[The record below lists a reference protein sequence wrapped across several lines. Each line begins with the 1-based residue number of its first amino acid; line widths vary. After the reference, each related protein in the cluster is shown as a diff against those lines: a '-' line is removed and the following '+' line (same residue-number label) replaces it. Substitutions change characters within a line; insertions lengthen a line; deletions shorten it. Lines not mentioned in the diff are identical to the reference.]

1 MAATETK
8 GKVMLKDFLKAYTVA
23 VLVATIITT
32 ALWVVG
38 ADSTTL
44 QLAIGMSL
52 VIGVPLS
59 IAYAINM
66 NDRF

>member
-1 MAATETK
+1 
-8 GKVMLKDFLKAYTVA
+8 MLKDFLKAYAVA

-32 ALWVVG
+32 ALWIVG
-38 ADSTTL
+38 TDLAVL